1 MTRPLTPEEKSQ
13 FISKLINIGLQGR
26 VTLGNLADFCQ
37 DPRGEA
43 IAQITLQDIFLTLM
57 EGQNVD
63 PPPCEETQI
72 ETPSDVPRNDG
83 TVGEYSDED
92 SETIDFQG
100 ETTMADTNDT
110 NTATTTK
117 QRKPR
122 ETVSDEKIAAVS
134 TQILAFLKTAG
145 GTAPKKDIVTGVGE
159 SETQITAALLSLKEA
174 GKVTSTRGRKAAW
187 ALVE

>member
-13 FISKLINIGLQGR
+13 FIRKLINIGLQGR

-43 IAQITLQDIFLTLM
+43 LAQIPLQDIFLTLM

-63 PPPCEETQI
+63 PPREETQNEI
-72 ETPSDVPRNDG
+72 SSEIPPNDG
-83 TVGEYSDED
+83 NVGGYSDED

-100 ETTMADTNDT
+100 ETDMTDTNET
-110 NTATTTK
+110 TTTTTTK

-122 ETVSDEKIAAVS
+122 ETVSDEKVAAVS
-134 TQILAFLKTAG
+134 AQILAFLKSAN
-145 GTAPKKDIVTGVGE
+145 GTAPKKDIVAGVNE
-159 SETQITAALLSLKEA
+159 SETQVTAALLSLKEA

-187 ALVE
+187 ALV